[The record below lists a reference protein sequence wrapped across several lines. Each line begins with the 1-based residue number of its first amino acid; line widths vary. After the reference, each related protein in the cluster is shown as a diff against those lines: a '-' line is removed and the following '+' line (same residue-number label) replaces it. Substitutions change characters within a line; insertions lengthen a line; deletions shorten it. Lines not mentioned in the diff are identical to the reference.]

1 MHHNTWPKNWFVRH
15 KRLASFIL
23 KLRDYLVGNFYTGN
37 VLLHIVLTNI
47 GQLNEKQGR
56 EKRKFPFHIEGTYFL
71 YIISNRIKNM

>member
-56 EKRKFPFHIEGTYFL
+56 EKRNSHFTFKVHTSYILFQIE
-71 YIISNRIKNM
+71 